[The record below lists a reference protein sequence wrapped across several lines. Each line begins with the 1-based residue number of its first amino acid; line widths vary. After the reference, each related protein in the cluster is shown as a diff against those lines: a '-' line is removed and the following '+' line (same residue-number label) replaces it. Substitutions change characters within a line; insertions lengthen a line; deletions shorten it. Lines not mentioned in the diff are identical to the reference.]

1 MFVFSHL
8 LNNLLLAFC
17 FSLHALSTYSCHLC
31 HTFHR
36 RPVPWSFEINNRH
49 GQPNQWRLRQI
60 HRVNYIW
67 ARTETWS
74 DCYLLINSVP
84 HVPPTSERRN
94 PFRVSAF
101 PCAFPHFNQASRG
114 RVQLILAVGGIKID
128 WIRMGRTSLEDRPCS
143 NPSAADAFA
152 KKVLSVIPAWGAMRL
167 KLIGSINGVLEV
179 ENVS

>member
-1 MFVFSHL
+1 MLVFWINYLHL
-8 LNNLLLAFC
+8 VCHYMQLP
-17 FSLHALSTYSCHLC
+17 LSCWYLC
-31 HTFHR
+31 HTFHWD
-36 RPVPWSFEINNRH
+36 PVPRSFQISSRRD
-49 GQPNQWRLRQI
+49 QSNQWRLHQI
-60 HRVNYIW
+60 HRVNYVW

-74 DCYLLINSVP
+74 DWYLLMNSVP
-84 HVPPTSERRN
+84 HVPPMSVRRN

-167 KLIGSINGVLEV
+167 KLIGSINEVLEV
-179 ENVS
+179 ENVSSG

>member
-1 MFVFSHL
+1 MRL
-8 LNNLLLAFC
+8 PLFC
-17 FSLHALSTYSCHLC
+17 WCLC

-36 RPVPWSFEINNRH
+36 APVQRSFQISSHH
-49 GQPNQWRLRQI
+49 GQSNRWRLHQI
-60 HRVNYIW
+60 HRVNYVW
-67 ARTETWS
+67 ARTASWS
-74 DCYLLINSVP
+74 DWYLLMNSVP
-84 HVPPTSERRN
+84 HVPPMSERRN

-152 KKVLSVIPAWGAMRL
+152 KKVLSVIPAWGPMRL
-167 KLIGSINGVLEV
+167 KLIGSINEVLEV
-179 ENVS
+179 ENMSSR